1 MMKDK
6 DIRKGIKKVYRK
18 LRNLLS
24 LYVET
29 ECYNKLPNGEQSEE
43 DIMDFM
49 DGKIK
54 EIRKQM
60 NILFSGSFEIRK
72 KLEQVISETEYF
84 IKQHECPGV
93 VVRWRQMNPRLLYFE
108 CAFDLMETCPKQYLQ
123 MRRGLTGVRLACYPD
138 DELLEERNDYFNRIK
153 EKCKQSGTEYS
164 EDEVF
169 QTELLHTLVLVF
181 AEDFWQYL

>member
-6 DIRKGIKKVYRK
+6 EIRKGIKKVYRK

-29 ECYNKLPNGEQSEE
+29 GCYNKLSNREQSEE
-43 DIMDFM
+43 DIKDFM

-54 EIRKQM
+54 EIRGQM
-60 NILFSGSFEIRK
+60 NILFSENHEIRE

-84 IKQHECPGV
+84 IKQYERPGV
-93 VVRWRQMNPRLLYFE
+93 VVRWKQMNPKLLYFE
-108 CAFDLMETCPKQYLQ
+108 CAFELMETCPKQYLQ
-123 MRRGLTGVRLACYPD
+123 MRRGVTEVHLACYPD
-138 DELLEERNDYFNRIK
+138 DELLMERNDYFNRIK
-153 EKCKQSGTEYS
+153 EKCKQAGVEYS

-169 QTELLHTLVLVF
+169 QAELLHTLALVF
-181 AEDFWQYL
+181 VEDFWQYF

>member
-1 MMKDK
+1 MRKDK

-29 ECYNKLPNGEQSEE
+29 ECYNKLPDGEQSEE
-43 DIMDFM
+43 DIMDFLG
-49 DGKIK
+49 GKIK
-54 EIRKQM
+54 EIRRQM
-60 NILFSGSFEIRK
+60 NILFSENLEIRE

-84 IKQHECPGV
+84 IRQCERPGV
-93 VVRWRQMNPRLLYFE
+93 VVRWKQMNPKLLYFE
-108 CAFDLMETCPKQYLQ
+108 CAFDLMEACPKQYLQ

-138 DELLEERNDYFNRIK
+138 DELLGERNDYFNRIK
-153 EKCKQSGTEYS
+153 EECKQSGTEYS

-169 QTELLHTLVLVF
+169 QAELLHTMVLVF